1 MFLVRLQDSCHTPS
15 VANCEPVTLIAEYMW
30 SEVEAAT
37 AIICACLVTYR
48 PLFVNVRQSF
58 LKVSS
63 LFSKGSSVSKRA
75 TKDGWKD
82 LEDATDPQLQRP
94 IGEDLRGRDVRLQ
107 DLNANATKDGL
118 HVINISA
125 LEIDSKKPYTNS
137 RPSRSPDS
145 VDAQSK
151 GDISTHHSATFRVT
165 EEQVGMLDP
174 FGHG

>member
-15 VANCEPVTLIAEYMW
+15 VANGEPVTLVAEYMW

-37 AIICACLVTYR
+37 AIICACMVTYR

-63 LFSKGSSVSKRA
+63 LFSKGSSVSKGA
-75 TKDGWKD
+75 AKDGWKD
-82 LEDATDPQLQRP
+82 LEDATDRQLQRP
-94 IGEDLRGRDVRLQ
+94 ISEDLHGRDIRLQ

-125 LEIDSKKPYTNS
+125 LESDSKQPYT
-137 RPSRSPDS
+137 SRSPDS

-151 GDISTHHSATFRVT
+151 GDISTHHPATFRVT

-174 FGHG
+174 FSHG